1 MKKIPKLIFSLIIF
15 TSVLLTNCKSEK
27 KTEYYISKLNLDEN
41 LSDFTNVM
49 NEKDTIKIIAELYME
64 WWIRVDT
71 LTVTKRNNQTQL
83 QATIKEDTTFEMK
96 YQWRTNKL
104 KPVIIKN
111 YNNEFEQHFSQKIER
126 TKANSKRGRIYKILG
141 PNDTLIFY
149 TKGLGDKG
157 REVKEY
163 YKFMRD
169 YYPNEK
175 DFVPIGVK
183 NNNE

>member
-1 MKKIPKLIFSLIIF
+1 MEKVTKLIFSLIIL
-15 TSVLLTNCKSEK
+15 TSVLLTNCKSKK
-27 KTEYYISKLNLDEN
+27 KTEHYISELNLNEH

-49 NEKDTIKIIAELYME
+49 SEKDTIKIIAELYME

-71 LTVTKRNNQTQL
+71 LTVTKKNNQTQL
-83 QATIKEDTTFEMK
+83 QAIIKEDTTFEMK

-104 KPVIIKN
+104 KPVIIEN
-111 YNNEFEQHFSQKIER
+111 TNNEFEQHFAQKIER
-126 TKANSKRGRIYKILG
+126 TKSDPKSGRIYKILS

-157 REVKEY
+157 GEVREY
-163 YKFMRD
+163 YKFMRN

-175 DFVPIGVK
+175 DFVPIGEK
-183 NNNE
+183 IDNE

>member
-1 MKKIPKLIFSLIIF
+1 
-15 TSVLLTNCKSEK
+15 
-27 KTEYYISKLNLDEN
+27 
-41 LSDFTNVM
+41 M

-71 LTVTKRNNQTQL
+71 LTVTKKDNQTQL

-104 KPVIIKN
+104 KPVIIEN
-111 YNNEFEQHFSQKIER
+111 TNNEFEQHFAKKIER
-126 TKANSKRGRIYKILG
+126 TKADPKSGRIYKILS

-157 REVKEY
+157 GEIGKY
-163 YKFMRD
+163 YTFMRN
-169 YYPNEK
+169 YYPNEN
-175 DFVPIGVK
+175 DFVPIGVIIE
-183 NNNE
+183 NE

>member
-1 MKKIPKLIFSLIIF
+1 MKKVPILKFSLIILI
-15 TSVLLTNCKSEK
+15 SVLLTDCNPEK
-27 KTEYYISKLNLDEN
+27 KAENYNSELNLTKN

-71 LTVTKRNNQTQL
+71 LTITRKNNQTLL
-83 QATIKEDTTFEMK
+83 QTTIKEDTTFEMK
-96 YQWRTNKL
+96 YQWRTNKIQ
-104 KPVIIKN
+104 PIVIEN
-111 YNNEFEQHFSQKIER
+111 LNNEFEQYFAQKIER
-126 TKANSKRGRIYKILG
+126 TKSDSTSGRIYKILS

-157 REVKEY
+157 GEIEKY
-163 YKFMRD
+163 YTFMRN

-175 DFVPIGVK
+175 DFVPIGIRIE
-183 NNNE
+183 NE

>member
-1 MKKIPKLIFSLIIF
+1 M
-15 TSVLLTNCKSEK
+15 TSVLLANCKSEK
-27 KTEYYISKLNLDEN
+27 KSEYYISELSMNRN
-41 LSDFTNVM
+41 LSNFTNVM

-71 LTVTKRNNQTQL
+71 LTITKKNNQIQL

-104 KPVIIKN
+104 KPVIIEN
-111 YNNEFEQHFSQKIER
+111 TDNEFEQHFSQKIKR
-126 TKANSKRGRIYKILG
+126 TKTNPKSGRIYKILS

-157 REVKEY
+157 GEVKEY
-163 YKFMRD
+163 YKFMRN

-175 DFVPIGVK
+175 DFVPIGEK
-183 NNNE
+183 NENE